1 MLPYFTTTPPKES
14 VVLSGKSIEIP
25 CEAKG
30 LPIPMVQIIKQEG
43 GNDFPAVAEKRV
55 TFKDSFKF
63 GIENLKIEDSG
74 LYICSAISSVGTSNA
89 TMLLTV
95 IGMLLVATLLYQTFS
110 LILKRSPPRVAKTF
124 SDRRMLLDIEICRK
138 MLENVGKC
146 RKKSITNKLK
156 KSCF

>member
-1 MLPYFTTTPPKES
+1 
-14 VVLSGKSIEIP
+14 
-25 CEAKG
+25 
-30 LPIPMVQIIKQEG
+30 MVQIIKQEG

-95 IGMLLVATLLYQTFS
+95 IGMLLVATLLSQTFS
-110 LILKRSPPRVAKTF
+110 LILKRSP
-124 SDRRMLLDIEICRK
+124 DIFRHFLTVGYCRI
-138 MLENVGKC
+138 LSEYVGEM
-146 RKKSITNKLK
+146 SEEVNNK
-156 KSCF
+156 